1 MRNLPQSSFDDD
13 PFTQLEKEISA
24 RQLES
29 EDTRRKRQALFSEGV
44 AVRERRL
51 MERALAVI
59 LSKNIFI
66 YYFIIYCRWIMR
78 RKKIERYLRRN
89 VSCLTSLR
97 RK

>member
-51 MERALAVI
+51 MERALAMDNEEKENRKI
-59 LSKNIFI
+59 LEEKRELFDKL
-66 YYFIIYCRWIMR
+66 
-78 RKKIERYLRRN
+78 KKEIDM
-89 VSCLTSLR
+89 
-97 RK
+97 K